1 MKIIPMEKEE
11 NRIFSAG
18 ILEIIF
24 WKDDEKSFLL
34 IQEGRKKGFISNQIL
49 ILLRWLWREEIRK
62 LWIFRQQ
69 GGYYK
74 AAKTL

>member
-34 IQEGRKKGFISNQIL
+34 IQHVRKERLVSNQVVK
-49 ILLRWLWREEIRK
+49 LLGRFRSKKIRN
-62 LWIFRQQ
+62 LRIT
-69 GGYYK
+69 G
-74 AAKTL
+74 AA